1 LQRRLLDLKP
11 RIHCF
16 GHIHASGGKVDLRG
30 TTFVNASMVD
40 SQCKIARRPYE
51 FDL

>member
-1 LQRRLLDLKP
+1 MDLKP

-16 GHIHASGGKVDLRG
+16 GHIHASGGMRDLRG

-40 SQCKIARRPYE
+40 SQYKLTRRPYE
-51 FDL
+51 LDI